1 MERQGFVVK
10 ELHVRLEK
18 RKETTLDSKEKR
30 KFKLG
35 PFQKTSK
42 TELNADNYKG
52 LGQQSIQYALLT
64 CTELFQRIFR
74 T

>member
-52 LGQQSIQYALLT
+52 L
-64 CTELFQRIFR
+64 
-74 T
+74 